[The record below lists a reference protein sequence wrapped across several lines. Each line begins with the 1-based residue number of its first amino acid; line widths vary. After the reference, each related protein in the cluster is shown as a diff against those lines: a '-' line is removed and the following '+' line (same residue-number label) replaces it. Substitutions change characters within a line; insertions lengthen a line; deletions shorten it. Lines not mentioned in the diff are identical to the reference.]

1 MNITIPLKE
10 AALSTKYKRCLKI
23 HSPKCHFQLD
33 YVLLIFTKLHLPL
46 NNWVLAGTMWPT
58 NHVANTYINSIHWNM
73 YMYFILIFLSL
84 KINKTEE
91 LDICF
96 TIKCLEIQKRKSL
109 FFHRQPL
116 LCCAFGKLGTI
127 RPNVIGKSQN

>member
-1 MNITIPLKE
+1 MYTISSHADHQEL
-10 AALSTKYKRCLKI
+10 LVVWHNSL
-23 HSPKCHFQLD
+23 PKMLFSIWLCPSHIKKNS
-33 YVLLIFTKLHLPL
+33 YIFKQ
-46 NNWVLAGTMWPT
+46 WVLARTMWPT
-58 NHVANTYINSIHWNM
+58 NHVANTYVNYIHWNM

-91 LDICF
+91 WDICF
-96 TIKCLEIQKRKSL
+96 TIKCLEMNKRKSV